1 MSRDPVGM
9 KYPPTAAYLLIGLVL
24 LAFVTTGCP
33 RRPFATEKDKLI
45 LEEWTFAH
53 LPGWREDDQAD
64 VLTAFLKS
72 CDLIRTQRDGR
83 LFGGKHVAGKVDDWR
98 ALCAEA
104 ARVQEVEPRNEVT
117 ARAFFEKW
125 FSPFRA
131 TNNGDPKGLF
141 TGYYEPIL
149 RGSRTR
155 SETYNFPLYRR
166 PKSLV
171 TVDLGLFYEDLRG
184 RRIIGKVHEG
194 TLKPFDD
201 RASINA
207 GALDGQDLEIVWVN
221 DPVDA
226 FFLHIQGSG
235 LVILDD
241 GSVLR
246 LGYAAQNGRAYR
258 SVGRELISRQVLK
271 REEVSLESIQAWMRA
286 NPRQGQALMEE
297 NPSYIFFREIDGE
310 GPIGAQGVALTA
322 LRSLAVDRRFIPLG
336 VPIWLNTTVPSE
348 NRGEPPRPMRRL
360 FIAQDTGGAIRGP
373 VRGDIYWGTGPGPG
387 AVAGRMKHDG
397 EYYLLLP
404 RFLNR
409 DQLPLM

>member
-1 MSRDPVGM
+1 LVQERDR
-9 KYPPTAAYLLIGLVL
+9 LV
-24 LAFVTTGCP
+24 
-33 RRPFATEKDKLI
+33 
-45 LEEWTFAH
+45 LEEWAFAD
-53 LPGWREDDQAD
+53 LPGWRKDSHAE
-64 VLTAFLKS
+64 VLTAFVKS
-72 CDLIRTQRDGR
+72 CDLIRNQRDGR
-83 LFGGKHVAGKVDDWR
+83 SFGGKRIAGEVVDWR
-98 ALCAEA
+98 AICAEA
-104 ARVQEVEPRNEVT
+104 ASIQELEPGNNAT

-131 TNNGDPKGLF
+131 TNNGNPTGLF

-155 SETYNFPLYRR
+155 SGTYSFPLYRR

-171 TVDLGLFYEDLRG
+171 TVDLGLFYDDLRG
-184 RRIIGKVHEG
+184 RRIIGKVQDG
-194 TLKPFDD
+194 KVKPFDD

-207 GALDGQDLEIVWVN
+207 GALDGQDLEIVWVD

-235 LVILDD
+235 LVVLDD

-258 SVGRELISRQVLK
+258 SVGRELIHRRILK
-271 REEVSLESIQAWMRA
+271 REDVSLEAIQAWMRT
-286 NPRQGQALMEE
+286 NPRRGQALMEK
-297 NPSYIFFREIDGE
+297 NPSYIFFRELDGD
-310 GPIGAQGVALTA
+310 GPIGAQEVALTA

-336 VPIWLNTTVPSE
+336 VPIWLDTTVPSN
-348 NRGEPPRPMRRL
+348 NRREPPRPMQRL

-387 AVAGRMKHDG
+387 AVAGRMKYDG
-397 EYYLLLP
+397 EYFLLLP
-404 RFLNR
+404 RFLDR
-409 DQLPLM
+409 GRLPLM